1 MTDENKSEHQ
11 RTVAYFTETND
22 GMFLQCTLGM
32 PGIVLSA

>member
-1 MTDENKSEHQ
+1 MTDENKSEQQ

-22 GMFLQCTLGM
+22 GMFLQCALAM